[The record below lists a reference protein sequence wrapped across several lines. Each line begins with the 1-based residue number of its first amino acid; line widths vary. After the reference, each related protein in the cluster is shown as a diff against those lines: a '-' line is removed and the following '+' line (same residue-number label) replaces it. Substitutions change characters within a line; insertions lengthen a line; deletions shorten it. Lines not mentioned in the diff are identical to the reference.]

1 MNEQVRRRP
10 ETKWIHPRLA
20 VSSEIERRAGKE
32 LNAVVILVP
41 TTAVVA
47 APGVIAAGGSAEAAA
62 VAVGLEA
69 VAVAG
74 AKEFVGRF
82 LLRQRR
88 PAQGGAAVVSEVGRS
103 LTIRGTA

>member
-47 APGVIAAGGSAEAAA
+47 APGVIAAGGSAEVAA
-62 VAVGLEA
+62 VAVGLE